1 MHKEFQSCWVPGISV
16 FLLSHQKNAGSD
28 DQALTQKIP
37 GTPRNYIFCAKLY
50 IYIHIL
56 IYYNFSQAQHVGP
69 WWSNML
75 CQRCMH
81 LWKYIYYYVKPYGH
95 IPDLRRIWQLH
106 CQKLCRS
113 KFWDTGSIK
122 RDCWS
127 SSWPTSLCCD
137 LRLKGQNPRYTAKPQ
152 TKETHNHSKFCFCA
166 QKLCFVLKK
175 CQNPNSSWFFTWH
188 GVKSFYL
195 SKKSKSLCSFSTFG
209 GVLMGEGT
217 ISVRCS
223 LLISVFFLGFLGCSL
238 VFL

>member
-1 MHKEFQSCWVPGISV
+1 MLGHGGPTCCVKDAC
-16 FLLSHQKNAGSD
+16 
-28 DQALTQKIP
+28 
-37 GTPRNYIFCAKLY
+37 IFGNTF
-50 IYIHIL
+50 II
-56 IYYNFSQAQHVGP
+56 
-69 WWSNML
+69 
-75 CQRCMH
+75 
-81 LWKYIYYYVKPYGH
+81 VKPYGH

-188 GVKSFYL
+188 GVKSVYL